1 MLKVV
6 VDTNKII
13 AALLREGRVRRV
25 LLHPGLEVLLPKYV
39 LEEIKEHREE
49 IAQKV
54 PEEALDLLLAKLSR
68 KVRVVSVK
76 EVSARAFQQ
85 ALKIAKGFDP
95 DDYPFIAVSLG
106 FDAPI
111 WTNDKNLIE
120 HGLESKEY
128 TAIDTWAVEK
138 LLEGKNL
145 VKILQELRR
154 KYSTP

>member
-6 VDTNKII
+6 VDTNKVI

-25 LLHPGLEVLLPKYV
+25 LLHPGLELLLPEYV

-49 IAQKV
+49 IVQKV
-54 PEEALDLLLAKLSR
+54 PEEALDLLLEKLYR
-68 KVRVVSVK
+68 KIRVVSVK
-76 EVSARAFQQ
+76 EVSERTLQQ
-85 ALKIAKGFDP
+85 ALKIAGGFDP
-95 DDYPFIAVSLG
+95 DDYPFIAVSLR

-111 WTNDKNLIE
+111 WTNDKNLIK

-145 VKILQELRR
+145 VKILQELKR

>member
-1 MLKVV
+1 MLKGV
-6 VDTNKII
+6 VDTNKVI

-25 LLHPGLEVLLPKYV
+25 LLHPGLELLLPGYV

-49 IAQKV
+49 IVQKV
-54 PEEALDLLLAKLSR
+54 PEEALDLLLEKLYR
-68 KVRVVSVK
+68 KIRVVSVK
-76 EVSARAFQQ
+76 EVSERTLQQ
-85 ALKIAKGFDP
+85 ALKIAGGFDP

-111 WTNDKNLIE
+111 WTNDKNLIK

-128 TAIDTWAVEK
+128 TAIDTWAVEN

-145 VKILQELRR
+145 VKILQELKR

>member
-25 LLHPGLEVLLPKYV
+25 LLHPGLELLLPKYV

-49 IAQKV
+49 IVQKV
-54 PEEALDLLLAKLSR
+54 PEEALDLLLEKLST
-68 KVRVVSVK
+68 KIRVVSVE
-76 EVSARAFQQ
+76 EVSERTLQQ
-85 ALKIAKGFDP
+85 ALKIAGGFDP

-111 WTNDKNLIE
+111 WTNDKNLIK

-145 VKILQELRR
+145 VKILQELKR

>member
-6 VDTNKII
+6 VDTNKVI

-39 LEEIKEHREE
+39 LEEIREHREE
-49 IAQKV
+49 IVQKV
-54 PEEALDLLLAKLSR
+54 PKEALDLLLAKLSR
-68 KVRVVSVK
+68 KARVVSVK
-76 EVSARAFQQ
+76 EVSVRILQQ
-85 ALKIAKGFDP
+85 ALKIAKGFDL

-111 WTNDKNLIE
+111 WTNDKDLIRR
-120 HGLESKEY
+120 GLKSREY
-128 TAIDTWAVEK
+128 TAMDTWAIEK

-145 VKILQELRR
+145 VKIMQELRR